1 MNYEKTNM
9 NNIEEDI
16 DKLNRIKAAIE
27 EMASFEEE
35 DEEDGKFVTIE
46 FWTDTAGQDVII
58 QFNYDGTSDDFMEQ
72 LRNYVN
78 NYDPNEETKLYSENM
93 GQNGVPDSIETI
105 LEDCEEARATMIDI
119 LNKCEEAYNK

>member
-9 NNIEEDI
+9 NNFEEDI

-27 EMASFEEE
+27 EVANFEE
-35 DEEDGKFVTIE
+35 DNEEDGKFATIE

-78 NYDPNEETKLYSENM
+78 SYDPNEETKLYSENM

-105 LEDCEEARATMIDI
+105 LEDCKEAQSTMQDI
-119 LNKCEEAYNK
+119 LNECEKAYNE